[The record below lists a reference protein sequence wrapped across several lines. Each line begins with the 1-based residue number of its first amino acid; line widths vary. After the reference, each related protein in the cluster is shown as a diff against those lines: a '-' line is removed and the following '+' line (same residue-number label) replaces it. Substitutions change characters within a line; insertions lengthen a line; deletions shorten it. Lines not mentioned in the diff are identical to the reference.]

1 MFNLKIK
8 NQILKKEGITTNEEK
23 NQTQIKITKQKMKI
37 NSIVIILLAAF
48 TMISCD
54 SNRVYDE
61 YIALPD
67 NSWNNNNTITFRFP
81 VKDSINRKNLF
92 INLRN
97 NNEYNYSNLFLITQI
112 NFPDG
117 QIVVDTLEYDMAD
130 VTGKFLGEGFSSIKE
145 NKLFYKEN
153 IIFPNTGEYT
163 FKVKQAMRKNGEI
176 NAIENLKGISH
187 VGFRIEKTQ

>member
-37 NSIVIILLAAF
+37 NIIVIILLTAF

-54 SNRVYDE
+54 SNGVYDE

>member
-1 MFNLKIK
+1 
-8 NQILKKEGITTNEEK
+8 
-23 NQTQIKITKQKMKI
+23 MKI

-153 IIFPNTGEYT
+153 IIFPSTGEYT

>member
-1 MFNLKIK
+1 
-8 NQILKKEGITTNEEK
+8 
-23 NQTQIKITKQKMKI
+23 MKI
-37 NSIVIILLAAF
+37 NSIVVILLTAF
-48 TMISCD
+48 AMISCD

-61 YIALPD
+61 YIALPE
-67 NSWNNNNTITFRFP
+67 NNWNNNNTITFTFP
-81 VKDSINRKNLF
+81 VKDSINKKNLF

-187 VGFRIEKTQ
+187 VGFRIEKIQ

>member
-1 MFNLKIK
+1 
-8 NQILKKEGITTNEEK
+8 
-23 NQTQIKITKQKMKI
+23 MKI
-37 NSIVIILLAAF
+37 NIIVIILLTAF

-54 SNRVYDE
+54 SNGVYDE